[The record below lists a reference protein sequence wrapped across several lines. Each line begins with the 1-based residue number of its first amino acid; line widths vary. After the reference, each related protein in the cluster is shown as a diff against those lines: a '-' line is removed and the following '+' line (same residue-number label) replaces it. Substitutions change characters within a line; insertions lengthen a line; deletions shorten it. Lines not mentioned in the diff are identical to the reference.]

1 MGGDAAYD
9 PAGRL
14 PKNYQHPD
22 LFRSPEATIDP
33 DFSPLEQVASMG
45 SSSSDREEEAFL
57 GRFVQ
62 RLKRRG
68 KQMSNKISFSAAEQY
83 GILLDTDE
91 DRLMDTSKRSHME
104 VDSWFEWKTIRRR
117 MPYYMPI
124 LMWLPKYNWRES
136 LIYDLFAGVAV
147 AAMIIPQSIALSLL
161 AGLEPIYGLYS
172 VWITCLVYACM
183 GNSRQM
189 SYGPETV
196 AAMLIGL
203 TLQDKNPSDPAA
215 FAHILSFMSGVF
227 LFAMGIFR
235 FGFLDSVL
243 SRPLLSGFINAVAVT
258 IVIEQIDTLLGIPNP
273 AAHDW
278 HKLIHVF
285 NNVTDVIWQSAV
297 VGSCVIVLLFAFKF
311 VNRAINKSG
320 NTRWYLAWFKFVP
333 GVLVAVIASTLVTFL
348 VRLDKQGVS
357 ILGEISSSFPTP
369 YPPELTSTSVVTDAA
384 QPGIV
389 IGVLGFIESII
400 VAKYY
405 ASKHAYGISPNREL
419 VAMGMANIIG
429 SFFRTFPT
437 FGSMTRS
444 AVADMAGARS
454 QLYNI
459 FVSLIVL
466 GTILFLGP
474 LFYYLPKPALAGII
488 IVAAFNIFEFE
499 DIHFLWSI
507 RAYKA
512 LLLLAVTFV
521 TTIALGI
528 ELGLLIGLGVSVFLI
543 IQHTAFP
550 HIALLGRIPG
560 TSKYRDIALFKEA
573 TTIPGVIIMRV
584 DEGLYFAN
592 VGQIKEMLSRIERLG
607 SHLSHPTDRAK
618 SGLAPLAAVVFDAR
632 NIFEMDPS
640 AVMILQEM
648 VHEYKQRN
656 VKVCFVKLRSG
667 LKQSFIVAGVIDP
680 LGGHTVFGSLSTAVE
695 YATQG
700 LRNDAAYSS
709 YINEPDPS
717 GAGSERKIYKS
728 RHEVNW
734 ADDLEQGDKR
744 KRTSSAKSEE
754 YKRGED
760 KRPLSEDG
768 EEEGEGEED
777 SEDSQEGEE
786 DESTNGSSGS
796 NSDSARH
803 DKGKETKGEDDDSA

>member
-1 MGGDAAYD
+1 MSGEGTS
-9 PAGRL
+9 GRP
-14 PKNYQHPD
+14 PKDYQHPD
-22 LFRSPEATIDP
+22 LFRSREATLDP
-33 DFSPLEQVASMG
+33 DLVVPSSKAG
-45 SSSSDREEEAFL
+45 SEEADQEEAFL

-68 KQMSNKISFSAAEQY
+68 KQMSNKISFTAAEQY
-83 GILLDTDE
+83 GIMLDTDE
-91 DRLMDTSKRSHME
+91 DRLLDSTQRSHME
-104 VDSWFEWKTIRRR
+104 VESWLEWKTIRRR

-124 LMWLPKYNWRES
+124 LLWLPKYNWRES

-161 AGLEPIYGLYS
+161 AGLEPIFGLYS
-172 VWITCLVYACM
+172 AWITCLVYAFM
-183 GNSRQM
+183 GNSKQM

-196 AAMLIGL
+196 AAMLVGL
-203 TLQDKNPSDPAA
+203 TIQDKDPSDPAA
-215 FAHILSFMSGVF
+215 FAHILSFMAGVF
-227 LFAMGIFR
+227 LFAMGVFR

-258 IVIEQIDTLLGIPNP
+258 IVIEQIDSLLGIPNP

-285 NNVTDVIWQSAV
+285 NNVSDVVWQSAV
-297 VGSCVIVLLFAFKF
+297 VGVSVIILLFAFKI
-311 VNRAINKSG
+311 VNKLINKSG
-320 NTRWYLAWFKFVP
+320 TTKWYIVWFKFVP

-348 VRLDKQGVS
+348 ARLDKQGVS
-357 ILGEISSSFPTP
+357 ILGSISSSFPTP
-369 YPPELTSTSVVTDAA
+369 YPPQLTSASVITEAG

-405 ASKHAYGISPNREL
+405 ASKHGYGVSPNREL
-419 VAMGMANIIG
+419 VAMGMANIVG
-429 SFFRTFPT
+429 SFFQTFPA

-459 FVSLIVL
+459 VVALIVL

-488 IVAAFNIFEFE
+488 MVAAFNIFEFE
-499 DIHFLWSI
+499 DLHFLWSM

-512 LLLLAVTFV
+512 LLLLVITFA

-528 ELGLLIGLGVSVFLI
+528 ELGLLIGLGISVFLI

-550 HIALLGRIPG
+550 HIALLGRLPD
-560 TSKYRDIALFKEA
+560 TNKYRDIALFKEA

-592 VGQIKEMLSRIERLG
+592 VGQIKEMLARIERLG

-618 SGLAPLAAVVFDAR
+618 SGLAPLAGVIFDAR

-640 AVMILQEM
+640 AVIILQEM

-656 VKVCFVKLRSG
+656 VKVCFVKLRSA
-667 LKQSFIVAGVIDP
+667 LKQSFIATGIIDP
-680 LGGHTVFGSLSTAVE
+680 MGGHTIFSSLSTAVN
-695 YATQG
+695 YVTQG
-700 LRNDAAYSS
+700 LHRDVAYSS
-709 YINEPDPS
+709 YIHEPDVD
-717 GAGSERKIYKS
+717 AGGKDNKS
-728 RHEVNW
+728 DTPTVTW
-734 ADDLEQGDKR
+734 ADLEKGKQTLEAYSQAQLRGDEDCGENGSVGGRALTADQLAEETDEEEEEEPDDADESDDKR
-744 KRTSSAKSEE
+744 KEAGNG
-754 YKRGED
+754 GED
-760 KRPLSEDG
+760 G
-768 EEEGEGEED
+768 H
-777 SEDSQEGEE
+777 
-786 DESTNGSSGS
+786 DEHGN
-796 NSDSARH
+796 H
-803 DKGKETKGEDDDSA
+803 E